1 MRSATEPKG
10 PLAGWSP
17 HPPRLTACRGPAFAI
32 QCVRARLSEVG
43 KTWARHGQDMGELTV
58 LLQRAQGGDAQARQ
72 QLFAVAYGDL
82 RRQARARLRDG
93 GRNTLLDT
101 TALVHESF
109 IRFVQAG
116 ALDTNCRGQFFS
128 YAANVMRSVIVD
140 HARQRQSA
148 RRGGDLQQVT
158 FDTQAGQGSTREAD
172 QIVEVHEAVDRLA
185 LADPRLA
192 QVVEMR
198 YFAGMEESEIA
209 AALGVTA
216 RTVRRDW
223 KRARL
228 LLSAAL
234 A

>member
-1 MRSATEPKG
+1 
-10 PLAGWSP
+10 
-17 HPPRLTACRGPAFAI
+17 
-32 QCVRARLSEVG
+32 
-43 KTWARHGQDMGELTV
+43 MGELTV
-58 LLQRAQGGDAQARQ
+58 LLQRARGGDADARQ
-72 QLFAVAYGDL
+72 QLFAAAYGDL

-116 ALDTNCRGQFFS
+116 SLDAACRGQFFS

-148 RRGGDLQQVT
+148 RRGGDLLQVT
-158 FDTQAGQGSTREAD
+158 FDTQADHGSTREAD

-198 YFAGMEESEIA
+198 YFAGMEETEIA
-209 AALGVTA
+209 AALGVTE